1 MGLNSPIAGRVGKK
15 HVSFRNLS
23 GAPPLYPDLF
33 RGLRPRTPTYFS
45 LVGKVGKSTFKGGGC
60 SDSLSPL
67 KKPPTHNGFSRGLR
81 PLAKGATPAHSGS
94 THRRAGHREIMR
106 GIPKGGGRPPFASS
120 WKRGS
125 RGRNP
130 IERVFPS
137 VRFFG
142 YFLSAQKVTR
152 IRAGEARE
160 PSNRMAAIR
169 GKKFFSPARP
179 AMGESER
186 IGAMRWHRH
195 GRKEAPT

>member
-1 MGLNSPIAGRVGKK
+1 MRLCQRRAPMGLNSPIAGRVGKK

-94 THRRAGHREIMR
+94 THRQAGHWEIMR
-106 GIPKGGGRPPFASS
+106 GIPKGGGRPPL
-120 WKRGS
+120 RR
-125 RGRNP
+125 RGRGGHGGETP
-130 IERVFPS
+130 SKGFFPPC
-137 VRFFG
+137 G
-142 YFLSAQKVTR
+142 FLVTFC
-152 IRAGEARE
+152 
-160 PSNRMAAIR
+160 PH
-169 GKKFFSPARP
+169 KK
-179 AMGESER
+179 
-186 IGAMRWHRH
+186 
-195 GRKEAPT
+195 

>member
-1 MGLNSPIAGRVGKK
+1 MICGEATARGLSVFRRLLKSPIPYHSFFRGILPQHPPFLMRLCQRRAPMGLDSPIAGRVGKK

-23 GAPPLYPDLF
+23 GAPPPCPNLF

-60 SDSLSPL
+60 SDSPSPL

-106 GIPKGGGRPPFASS
+106 GLPKGGGRPPFASS

-130 IERVFPS
+130 IERVSPS
-137 VRFFG
+137 VR
-142 YFLSAQKVTR
+142 V
-152 IRAGEARE
+152 
-160 PSNRMAAIR
+160 
-169 GKKFFSPARP
+169 
-179 AMGESER
+179 
-186 IGAMRWHRH
+186 
-195 GRKEAPT
+195 